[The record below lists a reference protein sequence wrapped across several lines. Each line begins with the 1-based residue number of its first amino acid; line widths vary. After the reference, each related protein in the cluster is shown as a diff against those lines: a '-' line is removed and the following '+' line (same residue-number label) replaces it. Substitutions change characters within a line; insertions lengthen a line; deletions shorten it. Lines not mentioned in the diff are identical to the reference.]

1 MNELI
6 IEGNCEIGDE
16 KDIVYRERNRC
27 VALAASMAI
36 KLGYNAGIARHTG
49 EDKGDKNSVVYIDLP
64 TGQISW
70 HIRDC
75 EKEIFSFLN
84 EYIGSFDGHDT
95 KEKYKR
101 IEEYSKL

>member
-1 MNELI
+1 MIN

-27 VALAASMAI
+27 VALAAKMALE
-36 KLGYNAGIARHTG
+36 LGYNVGIAKHTG

-75 EKEIFSFLN
+75 EKNIFSFLN
-84 EYIGSFDGHDT
+84 NYKGNYDGHNT
-95 KEKYKR
+95 NEKYKR
-101 IEEYSKL
+101 IEDFTKTN